1 MAVILNGAET
11 YEPITITLTKKETP
25 IAYRNKVEE
34 YVEQGLYASVEEAEE
49 KNPKIEIE
57 CEMYYEK
64 HSGLFA
70 VECGAVESGTIY
82 SPYSGEL
89 CDDTEMY

>member
-1 MAVILNGAET
+1 MAVILNGVET
-11 YEPITITLTKKETP
+11 YEPITIILTKENTP

-34 YVEQGLYASVEEAEE
+34 YVEQGLYASIEEAEE

-64 HSGLFA
+64 HVGLFA
-70 VECGAVESGTIY
+70 VECGAVECGTIY

-89 CDDTEMY
+89 CDDTEMF

>member
-1 MAVILNGAET
+1 MAVKLNNADACEYIKIT
-11 YEPITITLTKKETP
+11 ISKEKYPIT
-25 IAYRNKVEE
+25 YRNKIEE
-34 YVEQGLYASVEEAEE
+34 YVEQGLYKTIEDAE
-49 KNPKIEIE
+49 KDNPTFEMD
-57 CEMYYEK
+57 CELYYDK

-89 CDDTEMY
+89 CEDCDLD

>member
-11 YEPITITLTKKETP
+11 YEPITIILTKENTP

-34 YVEQGLYASVEEAEE
+34 YVEQGLYASIEEAEE

>member
-11 YEPITITLTKKETP
+11 YEPITIILTKEVTP
-25 IAYRNKVEE
+25 ISYRNKVEE

-49 KNPKIEIE
+49 KNPKIEID

-64 HSGLFA
+64 HSGLFL
-70 VECGAVESGTIY
+70 VESEAVESGTIY

>member
-1 MAVILNGAET
+1 MAVKLNGAET
-11 YEPITITLTKKETP
+11 YEPITIILTKEVTP

-57 CEMYYEK
+57 CEIYYEK
-64 HSGLFA
+64 HVGLFA

-89 CDDTEMY
+89 CDDTEMC

>member
-1 MAVILNGAET
+1 MAVILNGVET
-11 YEPITITLTKKETP
+11 YEPITIILTKENTP

-34 YVEQGLYASVEEAEE
+34 YVEQGLYASIEEAEE

-57 CEMYYEK
+57 CEIYYEK
-64 HSGLFA
+64 HVGLFA
-70 VECGAVESGTIY
+70 VECGAVECGTIY

-89 CDDTEMY
+89 CDDTEMC